1 MKDLTPERDT
11 LDPIEIASRDE
22 ITALQLERL
31 QWSLNHAYNNCLLY
45 TSDAA
50 DE

>member
-1 MKDLTPERDT
+1 MMALYGKKDQEEHDT
-11 LDPIEIASRDE
+11 LDPIFG
-22 ITALQLERL
+22 
-31 QWSLNHAYNNCLLY
+31 SLSEEQDLPCLLY